1 MKNATLYTTDCPK
14 CRLLKKK
21 LDQKKVKY
29 NEVTDVQEM
38 ISKGFKS
45 VPVLEVDG
53 EDFSYEEA
61 VAYLDKV

>member
-45 VPVLEVDG
+45 VPILEVDG
-53 EDFSYEEA
+53 ENFSYEEA

>member
-45 VPVLEVDG
+45 VPVFEVDG
-53 EDFSYEEA
+53 ENFSYEEA

>member
-45 VPVLEVDG
+45 VPILEIDG
-53 EDFSYEEA
+53 ENFSYEEA